1 MENLKFVH
9 IQIYYINTV
18 WLLAHLTTAG
28 NRRVYWLWDREEEQ
42 LWDHRQECR
51 TGLQHGRIIILNLI
65 DFRLFRVILSNSPY
79 LSGSPA
85 FFFFF
90 NLVNRWKKH
99 LLALPSSLVTM
110 CLKSDKSIM
119 QDEAHSFI
127 SLSWEIFHANITYF
141 VSIKDD
147 EANLPS
153 DF

>member
-9 IQIYYINTV
+9 IQIYCINTV
-18 WLLAHLTTAG
+18 WLLTHLTTAG

-42 LWDHRQECR
+42 LWDHRREYR

-65 DFRLFRVILSNSPY
+65 DFSVWSWVIHLTFLVLQLF
-79 LSGSPA
+79 